1 MRREHGVVKAEDA
14 LAQLDRYD
22 TIVDVRSESE
32 FAEDHI
38 PGAIICPVL
47 SDDERREVGTMDR
60 QQSSFEARRRGAA
73 LVARNI
79 ARHLEERFADRP
91 RDWQPLVYCW
101 RGGNRSGSMV
111 HILSRVGWRAAQLDG
126 GYRAYRRAVMAAL
139 NTLPAGL
146 RFVVICGATGS
157 GKSRLLQHLAATGAQ
172 VLDLEK
178 LARHRGSVLG
188 GLPAQSQPGQKLF
201 ESLIWDVLRRCSP
214 ERPVF
219 LESESR
225 KVGNLHVPD
234 QLLLRMRES
243 ECVNLDVPLVA
254 RIRLL
259 RDEYG
264 HFEDDPDSLLS
275 QLDGLIELHG
285 REKVM
290 RWKALATAQHWD
302 RMVEQLLTEHYDPAY
317 RRSIARNFKQVGAAT
332 TIFIASDDN
341 AAYADAARTLSA

>member
-1 MRREHGVVKAEDA
+1 MRPEHGIVEAEQA

-22 TIVDVRSESE
+22 TIIDVRSEGE
-32 FAEDHI
+32 FSEDHI
-38 PGAIICPVL
+38 PGAISCPVL

-73 LVARNI
+73 MVARNI
-79 ARHLEERFADRP
+79 AGHLEQRFADRP

-111 HILSRVGWRAAQLDG
+111 YILTRVGWRAAQLHG

-139 NTLPAGL
+139 NTLPARL

-157 GKSRLLQHLAATGAQ
+157 GKSRLLLQLAAIGAQ
-172 VLDLEK
+172 VLDLEN

-188 GLPAQSQPGQKLF
+188 GLPSQPQPGQKLF

-219 LESESR
+219 VESESR
-225 KVGNLHVPD
+225 KVGSLHVPD

-243 ECVNLDVPLVA
+243 ECVKLDVPLAA

-264 HFEDDPDSLLS
+264 HFEEDPDSLFG
-275 QLDGLIELHG
+275 QLECLAELHG
-285 REKVM
+285 REKVA
-290 RWKALATAQHWD
+290 RWKALATARHWD

-317 RRSIARNFKQVGAAT
+317 RRSIARNFKQVGDAT
-332 TIFIASDDN
+332 TIFIGSNDT
-341 AAYADAARTLSA
+341 AAYADAARALGA